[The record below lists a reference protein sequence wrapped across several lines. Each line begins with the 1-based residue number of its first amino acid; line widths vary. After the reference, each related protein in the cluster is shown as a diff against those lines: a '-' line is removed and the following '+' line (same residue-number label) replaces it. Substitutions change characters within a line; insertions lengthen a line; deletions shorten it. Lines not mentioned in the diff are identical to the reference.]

1 MPRFEGATLSI
12 HWQPGGAPAE
22 CVRVR
27 EAKRT
32 MWLAGGVVAA
42 AAWMSGCG
50 STGTSDA
57 KAQANKPSDV
67 NAGLN
72 ALSRGEQPSQEEL
85 QKFIERSAVDMEE
98 LKQAQLERQRRLAEA
113 RLARAGLPET
123 DAPAE
128 PEVASAPTEG
138 TAPSTEAPPPSLA
151 LNAEARKAEAT
162 TQDRVKALAAELRKA
177 ISDKADDP
185 EGAMPRYLA
194 LAMLE
199 MLSASEQGINTDS
212 LALPSLD
219 KLTDKEK
226 QAVNSVRELLEAL
239 ARDPGAAGDPQ
250 KVAELFARSMD
261 ALSGAQNVRIAR
273 AELCSK
279 VEAFGRFKPF
289 EGTQFLAGQAN
300 RVIVY
305 TEVDKY
311 AYRDLLGDAS
321 STSSGSGDRWSVELS
336 QELRLYNADGSMLAW
351 RKPEETVIEKSRNKR
366 RDFFITQMIELP
378 RTLTVGPYSMKV
390 IVRDRVG
397 GGVSETVIPISIVAD
412 RTLVNAGEGKV
423 Q

>member
-1 MPRFEGATLSI
+1 M
-12 HWQPGGAPAE
+12 
-22 CVRVR
+22 R
-27 EAKRT
+27 EAKLKV
-32 MWLAGGVVAA
+32 WLAGGAIGAA
-42 AAWMSGCG
+42 MWIGGCG
-50 STGTSDA
+50 SSGGVGGDA

-72 ALSRGEQPSQEEL
+72 ALSRGEQPTQEEL
-85 QKFIERSAVDMEE
+85 QRFIEQSAVDMEE
-98 LKQAQLERQRRLAEA
+98 LKQAQLERQRRLAQA
-113 RLARAGLPET
+113 KLAQADLPET
-123 DAPAE
+123 PAAPE
-128 PEVASAPTEG
+128 PEVAATSKEEPAAVT
-138 TAPSTEAPPPSLA
+138 PPSLA
-151 LNAEARKAEAT
+151 LNAESRKADAT

-177 ISDKADDP
+177 IAEKADDP

-199 MLSASEQGINTDS
+199 MLSASEQGINVDS

-289 EGTQFLAGQAN
+289 EGTQFLAGQSN

-321 STSSGSGDRWSVELS
+321 SVSAGGSGDRWSVELS

-351 RKPEETVIEKSRNKR
+351 RRPEETVIEKSRNKR

>member
-1 MPRFEGATLSI
+1 MRD
-12 HWQPGGAPAE
+12 
-22 CVRVR
+22 
-27 EAKRT
+27 AKLKV
-32 MWLAGGVVAA
+32 WLAGGVVAT
-42 AAWMSGCG
+42 AAWIGGCG
-50 STGTSDA
+50 SAGGEP

-72 ALSRGEQPSQEEL
+72 ALARGEQPTQEEL

-113 RLARAGLPET
+113 KLARADLPDNST
-123 DAPAE
+123 PAE
-128 PEVASAPTEG
+128 PEATPAPTEESA
-138 TAPSTEAPPPSLA
+138 TATNPPPSLA

-177 ISDKADDP
+177 IGEKADDP

-199 MLSASEQGINTDS
+199 MLSASEAGINADS

-219 KLTDKEK
+219 KLTEKEK

-289 EGTQFLAGQAN
+289 EGTQFLAGQSN

-311 AYRDLLGDAS
+311 AYRDLQGDAS
-321 STSSGSGDRWSVELS
+321 SASGASNGDRWSVELS

-351 RKPEETVIEKSRNKR
+351 RKPEETVTERSRNKR

-378 RTLTVGPYSMKV
+378 RTLTVGPYSMKI

-397 GGVSETVIPISIVAD
+397 GGVSEAVIPISIVAD
-412 RTLVNAGEGKV
+412 RALVNAGGEKV

>member
-1 MPRFEGATLSI
+1 
-12 HWQPGGAPAE
+12 
-22 CVRVR
+22 VRD
-27 EAKRT
+27 AKLKV
-32 MWLAGGVVAA
+32 WLAGGVVAT
-42 AAWMSGCG
+42 AAWIGGCG
-50 STGTSDA
+50 SAGGEP

-72 ALSRGEQPSQEEL
+72 ALARGEQPTQEEL

-113 RLARAGLPET
+113 KLARADLPDNST
-123 DAPAE
+123 PAE
-128 PEVASAPTEG
+128 PEATPAPTEESA
-138 TAPSTEAPPPSLA
+138 TATNPPPSLA

-177 ISDKADDP
+177 IGEKADDP

-199 MLSASEQGINTDS
+199 MLSASEAGINADS

-219 KLTDKEK
+219 KLTEKEK

-289 EGTQFLAGQAN
+289 EGTQFLAGQSN

-311 AYRDLLGDAS
+311 AYRDLQGDAS
-321 STSSGSGDRWSVELS
+321 SASGASNGDRWSVELS

-351 RKPEETVIEKSRNKR
+351 RKPEETVTERSRNKR

-378 RTLTVGPYSMKV
+378 RTLTVGPYSMKI

-397 GGVSETVIPISIVAD
+397 GGVSEAVIPISIVAD
-412 RTLVNAGEGKV
+412 RALVNAGGEKV

>member
-1 MPRFEGATLSI
+1 
-12 HWQPGGAPAE
+12 
-22 CVRVR
+22 VR
-27 EAKRT
+27 EAKLKV
-32 MWLAGGVVAA
+32 WLAGGVVAT
-42 AAWMSGCG
+42 AAWIGGCG
-50 STGTSDA
+50 STGGEP

-72 ALSRGEQPSQEEL
+72 ALARGEQPTQEEL

-113 RLARAGLPET
+113 KLARADLP
-123 DAPAE
+123 DNSMPAE
-128 PEVASAPTEG
+128 AEATPAPTE
-138 TAPSTEAPPPSLA
+138 EAAAATPPPSLA

-177 ISDKADDP
+177 IGEKADDP

-199 MLSASEQGINTDS
+199 MLSASEAGINTDS

-250 KVAELFARSMD
+250 KVAELFARSME

-289 EGTQFLAGQAN
+289 EGTQFLAGQSN

-311 AYRDLLGDAS
+311 AYRDLQGDAS
-321 STSSGSGDRWSVELS
+321 STSGTSGDRWSVELS

-351 RKPEETVIEKSRNKR
+351 RKPEETVTERSRNKR

-378 RTLTVGPYSMKV
+378 RTLTVGPYTMKV

-397 GGVSETVIPISIVAD
+397 GGVSEAVIPISIVAD
-412 RTLVNAGEGKV
+412 RALVNAGGEKV

>member
-1 MPRFEGATLSI
+1 M
-12 HWQPGGAPAE
+12 
-22 CVRVR
+22 R
-27 EAKRT
+27 ETRLKI
-32 MWLAGGVVAA
+32 WLAGGVVAT
-42 AAWMSGCG
+42 AAWVGGCG
-50 STGTSDA
+50 STGEP

-72 ALSRGEQPSQEEL
+72 ALARGDQPTQEEL

-98 LKQAQLERQRRLAEA
+98 LKQAQIDRERRLAQA
-113 RLARAGLPET
+113 RLARADLPDAKPPEPET
-123 DAPAE
+123 AP
-128 PEVASAPTEG
+128 VPTEETKSG
-138 TAPSTEAPPPSLA
+138 EAPPPSLA
-151 LNAEARKAEAT
+151 LNAEVRKADAT

-199 MLSASEQGINTDS
+199 MLAASEQGVSSDS

-250 KVAELFARSMD
+250 KVAELFARSME

-289 EGTQFLAGQAN
+289 EGTQFLAGQSN

-311 AYRDLLGDAS
+311 AYRDLQSDAS
-321 STSSGSGDRWSVELS
+321 STSGTSGGDRWSVELS

-351 RKPEETVIEKSRNKR
+351 RKPEETVTERSRNKR

-412 RTLVNAGEGKV
+412 RALVNAGEAKV

>member
-1 MPRFEGATLSI
+1 M
-12 HWQPGGAPAE
+12 
-22 CVRVR
+22 R
-27 EAKRT
+27 EAKLKA
-32 MWLAGGVVAA
+32 WLAGGVCAA
-42 AAWMSGCG
+42 GMWLGGCG
-50 STGTSDA
+50 STGET

-72 ALSRGEQPSQEEL
+72 ALAKGEQPTQEEL
-85 QKFIERSAVDMEE
+85 QKFIEQSAVDMEE
-98 LKQAQLERQRRLAEA
+98 LKQAQLERQRRLAA
-113 RLARAGLPET
+113 AKLAQADLPEAKAT
-123 DAPAE
+123 E
-128 PEVASAPTEG
+128 PEAAEAPTEEAK
-138 TAPSTEAPPPSLA
+138 TSEAPAPSLA
-151 LNAEARKAEAT
+151 LNAEMRKTEAT

-177 ISDKADDP
+177 IGEKADDP

-199 MLSASEQGINTDS
+199 MLSASERGIGGDS

-219 KLTDKEK
+219 KLTEKEK

-250 KVAELFARSMD
+250 KVSELFARSME
-261 ALSGAQNVRIAR
+261 ALSGAQSVRIAR

-289 EGTQFLAGQAN
+289 EGTQFLAGQSN

-305 TEVDKY
+305 TEIEKY
-311 AYRDLLGDAS
+311 AYRDLQGDAS
-321 STSSGSGDRWSVELS
+321 GSAASGGSGDRWSVELS

-397 GGVSETVIPISIVAD
+397 GGVSEMVIPIGIVAD
-412 RTLVNAGEGKV
+412 RTLVNAGENKV

>member
-1 MPRFEGATLSI
+1 M
-12 HWQPGGAPAE
+12 
-22 CVRVR
+22 R
-27 EAKRT
+27 EAKLKV
-32 MWLAGGVVAA
+32 WLAGGVVAT
-42 AAWMSGCG
+42 AAWIGGCG
-50 STGTSDA
+50 STGGEP

-72 ALSRGEQPSQEEL
+72 ALARGEQPTQEEL

-113 RLARAGLPET
+113 KLARADLP
-123 DAPAE
+123 DNSMPAE
-128 PEVASAPTEG
+128 AEATPAPTE
-138 TAPSTEAPPPSLA
+138 EAAAATPPPSLA

-177 ISDKADDP
+177 IGEKADDP

-199 MLSASEQGINTDS
+199 MLSASEAGINTDS

-250 KVAELFARSMD
+250 KVAELFARSME

-289 EGTQFLAGQAN
+289 EGTQFLAGQSN

-311 AYRDLLGDAS
+311 AYRDLQGDAS
-321 STSSGSGDRWSVELS
+321 STSGTSGDRWSVELS

-351 RKPEETVIEKSRNKR
+351 RKPEETVTERSRNKR

-378 RTLTVGPYSMKV
+378 RTLTVGPYTMKV

-397 GGVSETVIPISIVAD
+397 GGVSEAVIPISIVAD
-412 RTLVNAGEGKV
+412 RALVNAGGEKV

>member
-1 MPRFEGATLSI
+1 
-12 HWQPGGAPAE
+12 
-22 CVRVR
+22 VR
-27 EAKRT
+27 EAKLKV
-32 MWLAGGVVAA
+32 WLAGGVVAA
-42 AAWMSGCG
+42 AAWIGGCG
-50 STGTSDA
+50 STGGEP

-72 ALSRGEQPSQEEL
+72 ALARGDQPTQEEL

-113 RLARAGLPET
+113 KLARADLPDNST
-123 DAPAE
+123 PAE
-128 PEVASAPTEG
+128 AETTPAPTEE
-138 TAPSTEAPPPSLA
+138 AAAAAPPPSLA

-199 MLSASEQGINTDS
+199 MLSASEAGINTDS

-261 ALSGAQNVRIAR
+261 ALSGSQNVRIAR

-279 VEAFGRFKPF
+279 VEAFGRFQPF
-289 EGTQFLAGQAN
+289 DGTQFLAGQSN

-305 TEVDKY
+305 TEIEKY
-311 AYRDLLGDAS
+311 AYRDLQGDAT
-321 STSSGSGDRWSVELS
+321 STPSAGSGDRWSVELS

-351 RKPEETVIEKSRNKR
+351 RKPEETVTERSRNKR

-378 RTLTVGPYSMKV
+378 RTLTVGPYTMKV

-412 RTLVNAGEGKV
+412 RALVNAGGEKV